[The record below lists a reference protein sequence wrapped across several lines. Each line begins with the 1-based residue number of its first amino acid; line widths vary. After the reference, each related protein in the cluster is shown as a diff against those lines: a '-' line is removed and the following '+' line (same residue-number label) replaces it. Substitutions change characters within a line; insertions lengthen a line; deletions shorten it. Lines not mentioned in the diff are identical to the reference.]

1 MHGDQNKDRALGTS
15 ECGCRKHSLN
25 GMCTKQRIH
34 NITVEAV
41 EAIEG
46 I

>member
-1 MHGDQNKDRALGTS
+1 MHGDQNKVRALGTS
-15 ECGCRKHSLN
+15 VCGCHKHSLN
-25 GMCTKQRIH
+25 GTCSKQRIH